1 MTVRKLEQ
9 GFTPLVRKI
18 LLNCSRLKHARA
30 ILREF
35 PNVARFTI
43 SAETANQHN
52 YKRIRSAVGMNT
64 QNVRPEIQSLIITQV
79 KQISQT
85 IDASDT
91 SKREP

>member
-1 MTVRKLEQ
+1 MKARARIYTTSE
-9 GFTPLVRKI
+9 KI
-18 LLNCSRLKHARA
+18 LLNCSRLKQARA

-43 SAETANQHN
+43 SAETPNQHS
-52 YKRIRSAVGMNT
+52 YKRTRSAVGINT
-64 QNVRPEIQSLIITQV
+64 QNVRPAIQSLIITQV